1 MKIIKCI
8 RLKMERTERGQAML
22 LIALAFI
29 GLVAFIGLAIDAGI
43 LFAHVGH
50 LRRGVDAAALSAANQ
65 IRQGWT
71 MEEIDGAAEEL
82 VLLNLP
88 ASSAADLD
96 VVVETCDTPSTSI
109 PNCGSVPAKRKL
121 ARVQATLD
129 VNLAFLPIVGW
140 DHVPITAD
148 AISEAASIDLVLVI
162 DNSTSMTYDADC
174 TDGDDDDAWAE
185 AHLLG
190 GSGAPGAPGEIDDC
204 GADQVGGFADDYFRD
219 PDNCNPVGQCQ
230 PFEKVRTAAKV
241 LVQKMFQ
248 DYDRIAL
255 ITFNKFAG
263 RIAVPGTEG
272 TVNETP
278 THEANMH
285 LTIDKTEA
293 ETQINNMLVY
303 PNLDPAVC
311 SGWGGGDPRKCMRTN
326 HAAGLMLAGL
336 ELETYA
342 REEAV
347 KVVVLLSDGIANA
360 AYVVDTSTFDVPD
373 VTNADNWY
381 CPTEFWEPR
390 ADGHE
395 EPYCQD
401 GNPETGYVNPA
412 IAAADCITPGTGIY
426 HCVQDAEDAAR
437 AFADW
442 VGCLP
447 AGENDTDNCAQPG
460 LGAVIFTIGLGDGV
474 IDYKPDKSVPSRIIG
489 EELLR
494 YIARV
499 GFNGNPNYT
508 PSSPCW
514 GVATGESCG
523 NYFQGEAADLN
534 GIFEE
539 IANRIFTR
547 LTH

>member
-1 MKIIKCI
+1 MKIINNI
-8 RLKMERTERGQAML
+8 RRKRENTERGQAML

-43 LFAHVGH
+43 LFAHIGH

-71 MEEIDGAAEEL
+71 MEDIDGAAEEL

-88 ASSAADLD
+88 ASSASELN
-96 VVVETCDTPSTSI
+96 VVVETCDTPGTSI
-109 PNCGSVPAKRKL
+109 PNCGAVPAKRKL
-121 ARVQATLD
+121 ARVEATLD

-174 TDGDDDDAWAE
+174 LDGDDDDAWAE
-185 AHLLG
+185 ANLPG
-190 GSGAPGAPGEIDDC
+190 GQPGLPGEVDDC
-204 GADQVGGFADDYFRD
+204 DAAQVGGYADDFFRD
-219 PDNCNPVGQCQ
+219 PDNCNPYGQCQ
-230 PFEKVRTAAKV
+230 PFEKVRNAAKV
-241 LVQKMFQ
+241 LVNKMFQ
-248 DYDRIAL
+248 DYDRISL
-255 ITFNKFAG
+255 VTFNKFAG
-263 RIAVPGTEG
+263 RIEFPGTEG

-285 LTIDKTEA
+285 LTIDKAEA
-293 ETQINNMLVY
+293 ITQINNMQVY

-326 HAAGLMLAGL
+326 HAAALMIAGL

-342 REEAV
+342 RDEAV
-347 KVVVLLSDGIANA
+347 KVVVMLSDGIANA

-373 VTNADNWY
+373 VTLADNWY

-390 ADGHE
+390 ADGHQ
-395 EPYCQD
+395 EPYCTD
-401 GNPETGYVNPA
+401 GNPSAGYVNPS
-412 IAAADCITPGTGIY
+412 IPADGECITPGTGTY

-447 AGENDTDNCAQPG
+447 SGENTKCSQPG

-474 IDYKPDKSVPSRIIG
+474 TDYKPELSVPSRVIG

-499 GFNGNPNYT
+499 GFNGDPEFT
-508 PSSPCW
+508 PKSPCW
-514 GVATGESCG
+514 NKGTGVNCG
-523 NYFQGEAADLN
+523 NYFYAPSADDLN